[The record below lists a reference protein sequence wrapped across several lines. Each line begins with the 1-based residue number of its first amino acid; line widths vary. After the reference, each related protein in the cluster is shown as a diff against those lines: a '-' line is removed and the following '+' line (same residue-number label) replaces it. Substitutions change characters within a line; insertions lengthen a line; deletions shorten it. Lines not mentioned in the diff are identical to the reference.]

1 MKKVNENIRGLLC
14 LPITEA
20 AEKEIG
26 DVEKLEA
33 TVVKNGVLLMKSTM
47 SAMEVIELLEAL
59 RKVEKELLYRITSAT
74 GICED
79 CECCDELEEAVNIK
93 IPDFLLEEAG
103 IPLKAK
109 LCAFTDEDSGEV
121 KVMEA
126 EYKHDLSDVPEN
138 VLNII
143 KSMGI
148 CLSELNKCLM
158 SEEIIYGR

>member
-1 MKKVNENIRGLLC
+1 MKKINKNIKGLLC
-14 LPITEA
+14 LPITET

-26 DVEKLEA
+26 DVGKLEA
-33 TVVKNGVLLMKSTM
+33 AVVKNGVILMKSTM
-47 SAMEVIELLEAL
+47 SAMEVIEMLETL
-59 RKVEKELLYRITSAT
+59 RKIAKELLLSITSAT

-79 CECCDELEEAVNIK
+79 CDGCSELEEAVNIK
-93 IPDFLLEEAG
+93 IPEFLLEEAG

-121 KVMEA
+121 KVREA

-138 VLNII
+138 VLNTI

-148 CLSELNKCLM
+148 CLSELNECLM
-158 SEEIIYGR
+158 SEEIIYGK